1 MKIAVS
7 GKGGVGKTTI
17 AAALGLL
24 FAQDGMK
31 VIFVDAD
38 PDANLSSAL
47 GVPKRIMEQ
56 LAPICEMSDL
66 IEERTG
72 VKPGTSGGLFRLN
85 PDVDDIPDRFSV
97 KVEGKG
103 VNLLRMGKPKK
114 GGSGCY
120 CPENVFLRKLLN
132 YLIVKRDEIIIV
144 DMEAGFEHMSRG
156 TAEAVDALLIVV
168 EPGQRSVNTAR
179 EILKLAEDIGIR
191 KIYIVPNKIR
201 AHTDQDMIKDFF
213 PNTIVT
219 SGVKFDP
226 ALVEG
231 DIYGK
236 AVDEISG
243 HLFDEITPI
252 KKALEKAGCETE
264 RHTI

>member
-17 AAALGLL
+17 AAVLGLL
-24 FAQDGMK
+24 FAQDGKK

-47 GVPKRIMEQ
+47 GVPKHIIEQ
-56 LAPICEMSDL
+56 LPPICEMSDL

-72 VKPGTSGGLFRLN
+72 AKPGTSGGIFRLN
-85 PDVDDIPDRFSV
+85 PDVGDIPDSFGV

-103 VNLLRMGKPKK
+103 VSLLRMGKPKK

-132 YLIVKRDEIIIV
+132 YLIVKRDEIVIV

-156 TAEAVDALLIVV
+156 TAEAVDALLVVV
-168 EPGQRSVNTAR
+168 EPGQRSLNTAA
-179 EILKLAEDIGIR
+179 EILKLAEDIGIKR
-191 KIYIVPNKIR
+191 TYIVPNKIR
-201 AHTDQDMIKDFF
+201 SHTDLEIIKGLL
-213 PNTIVT
+213 PNTVFTNGI
-219 SGVKFDP
+219 KFDS
-226 ALVEG
+226 AIVEG
-231 DIYGK
+231 DLAGK
-236 AVDEISG
+236 AVDEISCR
-243 HLFDEITPI
+243 LFDDIMPI
-252 KKALEKAGCETE
+252 IKELDKQCVSEKT
-264 RHTI
+264 